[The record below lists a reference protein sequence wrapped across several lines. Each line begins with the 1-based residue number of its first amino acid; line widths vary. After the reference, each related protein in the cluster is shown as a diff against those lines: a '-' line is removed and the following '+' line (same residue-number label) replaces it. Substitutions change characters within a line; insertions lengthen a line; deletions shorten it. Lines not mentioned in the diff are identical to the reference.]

1 MYINNII
8 IYFVRNVIQL
18 AASLIIYIFIDKKFS
33 EMLNNTLVLIFKI
46 MKYKYKFIINKYK

>member
-18 AASLIIYIFIDKKFS
+18 AASLIIYIFIDS

-46 MKYKYKFIINKYK
+46 MKYKYKFASHF

>member
-18 AASLIIYIFIDKKFS
+18 AANLIIYIFIDKKFS

-46 MKYKYKFIINKYK
+46 MKYKYKFASHF